1 MTVCTGK
8 PAKAFA
14 TISIGREL
22 EWSMHHLEHT
32 LSGLNCPM
40 LAELPSKIE
49 NVAVV
54 QQMINLIDNSKQC
67 IGNAD
72 DKFIELF
79 KERKLTLH
87 GSLSKYIVTR

>member
-1 MTVCTGK
+1 MDSVQLHQMLLNMSLPSQWIILSADPISICKITVCTGK

-14 TISIGREL
+14 TISIGKEL
-22 EWSMHHLEHT
+22 EWLT

-54 QQMINLIDNSKQC
+54 QI
-67 IGNAD
+67 
-72 DKFIELF
+72 
-79 KERKLTLH
+79 
-87 GSLSKYIVTR
+87 